1 MRKMSLNREQKTMSA
16 TAYVDQ
22 ASTMADRLVN
32 REARGPG
39 DTDNAMR
46 RCAQKFGVP
55 YAFLWALRYRKPK
68 RVFADLYFALQ
79 EAVERQRQQQERLF
93 EHERAITEAKTWID
107 QTLIGAADALA
118 GQKEGVGK

>member
-1 MRKMSLNREQKTMSA
+1 MSA

-22 ASTMADRLVN
+22 ASTMAQRLVN

-46 RCAQKFGVP
+46 RCSQKFDLP
-55 YAFLWALRYRKPK
+55 YGFLWKLRYRKPK

-79 EAVERQRQQQERLF
+79 EAVEKQRQQQERLF
-93 EHERAITEAKTWID
+93 EHERSIAEAKTWIGKA
-107 QTLIGAADALA
+107 LVSAADAVA
-118 GQKEGVGK
+118 GTDD